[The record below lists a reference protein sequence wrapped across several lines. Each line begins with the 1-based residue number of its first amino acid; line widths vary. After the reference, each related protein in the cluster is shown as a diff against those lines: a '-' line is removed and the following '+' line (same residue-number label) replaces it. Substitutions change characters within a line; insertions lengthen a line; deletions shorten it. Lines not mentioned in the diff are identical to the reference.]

1 MSDVQATNNPGASG
15 QVGLGK
21 GRPQPVGA
29 IAGESE
35 LVGPKKVVAVLLFC
49 FICVALN
56 YIGAQIANAL
66 SLPFYFDNLGIVLAG
81 VFGGYIPGI
90 VVGYITN
97 FVTSLSDPSSFYYC
111 LISVINAILVAFG
124 ARRGWFKK
132 IPTILLLVVLLAFSG
147 GVLGS
152 VITWFLYGPGEG
164 VAYTFESFLQ
174 MAGYN
179 FLIDLGDKA
188 ITMAVALIIMKLLPE
203 RLTGLLDLSI
213 WQQTPLDREQFLAVR
228 HTQTRSFS
236 LRTKIV
242 FIVGLVMVI
251 VAVVATYISFIMYHG
266 ANIEAQT
273 RAGIGTVNLAAEQI
287 DADQINTFM
296 VQGEDTPG
304 YKRTEKALADIRD
317 SFDDVQYV
325 YVYKIMEDGCHVVFD
340 PDTAEEP
347 GSDLGDV
354 IPFEGAFEPYVD
366 DLLNGRPID
375 PIISNDSYGWL
386 LTIYQPVYDSNGWCA
401 CYVAVDISMDRVMAE
416 ESTFLA
422 RIIILFLAFFVLVCA
437 IAIWLAEYGIIL
449 PVNSIALASSSFAF
463 ESESARADGVEQLR
477 SLNVHTADEVENL
490 YKAVT
495 KTSEDT
501 VQFIADAHEKADTIE
516 RMQDNLILVM
526 ADLVESRDQFTGDHV
541 RKTAAY
547 TKITM
552 EQMRREGMYPD
563 ILTDEFIA
571 NVVKSAPLH
580 DIGKIVVSD
589 QILNKKGR
597 LTDEEFEIMKRHT
610 LAGAE
615 ILEGA
620 KGAVSEGSYLD
631 EACRLAA
638 YHHEKWN
645 GKGYPYGLSGEDI
658 PLSAR
663 IMAVADV
670 FDALVSKRS
679 YKEGMPIEK
688 ALDIICK
695 DAGTHFDP
703 QVAQAFLH
711 AEDEVRA
718 IAAQHGDAAG
728 TAVDIRDA

>member
-1 MSDVQATNNPGASG
+1 MSDAQTTNDSGRTEQA
-15 QVGLGK
+15 GLDE
-21 GRPQPVGA
+21 GRPERVDALPDEYKLLGA
-29 IAGESE
+29 
-35 LVGPKKVVAVLLFC
+35 KKIIAVLLFC
-49 FICVALN
+49 VICVALN
-56 YIGAQIANAL
+56 YIGSQIATAL
-66 SLPFYFDNLGIVLAG
+66 QLPFYFDNLGIVLAG
-81 VFGGYIPGI
+81 VFGGYLPGI
-90 VVGYITN
+90 VVGYVTN
-97 FVTSLSDPSSFYYC
+97 FATSLNDPTSFYYC
-111 LISVINAILVAFG
+111 LISVINAIMVTFA

-132 IPTILLLVVLLAFSG
+132 VPTILLLILLLAFSG

-164 VAYTFESFLQ
+164 MANTLESFLQ

-179 FLIDLGDKA
+179 FLIDLGDKGITVVVA
-188 ITMAVALIIMKLLPE
+188 IVIMKLLPDK
-203 RLTGLLDLSI
+203 LTGLLDFAI
-213 WQQTPLDREQFLAVR
+213 WQQTPLDHDQFIAVR
-228 HTQTRSFS
+228 HTQTRGFS

-242 FIVGLVMVI
+242 FIVGVVMVI
-251 VAVVATYISFIMYHG
+251 VAVVASYISFIMYHG
-266 ANIEAQT
+266 ANIEAQM
-273 RAGIGTVNLAAEQI
+273 RAGVGTVNLVAEQI
-287 DADQINTFM
+287 DADQIATFM
-296 VQGEDTPG
+296 TQGEDAPG
-304 YKRTEKALADIRD
+304 YKRTESALAEIRD

-325 YVYKIMEDGCHVVFD
+325 YAYKIMEDGCHVVFD
-340 PDTAEEP
+340 PDTADEP
-347 GSDLGDV
+347 GSDLGTV
-354 IPFEGAFEPYVD
+354 IPFEDAFEPYVD
-366 DLLNGRPID
+366 DLLSGKPID

-386 LTIYQPVYDSNGWCA
+386 LTIYKPVYDSNGWCA

-416 ESTFLA
+416 ESAFLA
-422 RIIILFLAFFVLVCA
+422 RIVILFLAFFVLMCA
-437 IAIWLAEYGIIL
+437 LAIWLAEYGIIL

-463 ESESARADGVEQLR
+463 ESESSRVDGVEQLR
-477 SLNVHTADEVENL
+477 ALNVHTADEVENL
-490 YKAVT
+490 YNAVT

-501 VQFIADAHEKADTIE
+501 VQYIADSHEKAATIE

-563 ILTDEFIA
+563 ILTDEFIE

-589 QILNKKGR
+589 EILNKPGR
-597 LTDEEFEIMKRHT
+597 LTDEEFEIMKSHT

-620 KGAVSEGSYLD
+620 KGAVSEGGYLD

-679 YKEGMPIEK
+679 YKDGMPIEK
-688 ALDIICK
+688 ALDIIREE
-695 DAGTHFDP
+695 AGAHFDP
-703 QVAQAFLH
+703 LVAQAFLH
-711 AEDEVRA
+711 AEAEARA
-718 IAAQHGDAAG
+718 IAAQHGDASG
-728 TAVDIRDA
+728 TAADIRDA